1 MGTDI
6 YFYKVLKRDGKV
18 VLIKYKSGQSMGL
31 APSGKDSEA
40 KAFWVSAVAE
50 QDAGA
55 FKWVSH
61 KRVPSCPLTNHPIW
75 RQPNGDILIKN
86 FNGSMEDLEKLTK
99 PFGRVGCYGMSG
111 GGEGQ
116 PSEANVSFA
125 NAEEAQR
132 AIAALNDVDFNG
144 VKMTVISKNA
154 NEGPEWISHYDYP
167 HSFFEPFI
175 EEVKEVNVDYENDEE
190 TEEYLNTSATYE
202 ITFKDPSFCEHLH
215 VGLSWWGR

>member
-1 MGTDI
+1 MEEVKEPFSQMFSKKGYKSHLQQKQWPPQVFIQQRAEWCLRSHQTQPQPPPRHKHHKRVGTQHLQ
-6 YFYKVLKRDGKV
+6 YL

-31 APSGKDSEA
+31 APAGKDSEA

-50 QDAGA
+50 QDTGA

-132 AIAALNDVDFNG
+132 AIAALNEVDFNG
-144 VKMTVISKNA
+144 VKIVF
-154 NEGPEWISHYDYP
+154 SHQQECQRGSRMDF
-167 HSFFEPFI
+167 S
-175 EEVKEVNVDYENDEE
+175 
-190 TEEYLNTSATYE
+190 L
-202 ITFKDPSFCEHLH
+202 
-215 VGLSWWGR
+215 